1 MRLNFI
7 FLHFMLHNLIIFLY
21 TVIRG
26 DVMFTYI
33 KKHWVGL
40 LVSIIIAELV
50 GFMAGLLSGNTR
62 MFYQQL
68 NQPPLAP
75 PGWLFGVVWPIL
87 YAFMGIAAYI
97 VYDKGKDHEKDT
109 ALSLYN
115 IQLIV
120 NFMWS
125 IVFFRFQLP
134 WVSVLVILLL
144 DVLVVLTIL
153 AFNKIDQKAAW
164 FLYPYLAW
172 ILFATYLN
180 IGIAILN

>member
-1 MRLNFI
+1 
-7 FLHFMLHNLIIFLY
+7 
-21 TVIRG
+21 
-26 DVMFTYI
+26 MFTYI

-97 VYDKGKDHEKDT
+97 VYDKGKDHQKDT

-153 AFNKIDQKAAW
+153 AFNKIDEKAAW